1 MSTLDLARV
10 RANLDEVRRR
20 IDAAA
25 RRAGR
30 NSNEITLVAVTKSI
44 PGEQISRLA
53 EAGVT
58 DVGENRAVEAGVR
71 LAGASGMRRHMIG
84 HLQTN
89 KTRKALAWADVLHSV
104 DRPSLVEAL
113 LAADA
118 AIPCYVQVNVS
129 GEASKGGFRPE
140 DVATALAAARKGLR
154 VEGLM
159 TMAPEGGDARP
170 HFRRLREL
178 AEKAG
183 LRGLSMGMSQ
193 DFEAA
198 VEEGATLV
206 RIGSAVFEGARI

>member
-1 MSTLDLARV
+1 MGLDLARL
-10 RANLDEVRRR
+10 RANLDDVRRR
-20 IDAAA
+20 IEAAC

-30 NSNEITLVAVTKSI
+30 SAEQITLVVVTKTI
-44 PGEQISRLA
+44 PGEQISRLP

-58 DVGENRAVEAGVR
+58 DVAENRPVEAGGR
-71 LAGASGMRRHMIG
+71 RAGIRGLRRHMIG

-89 KTRKALAWADVLHSV
+89 KVRKALGWADVLHSV
-104 DRPSLVEAL
+104 DRAALAEAL
-113 LAADA
+113 AKAGA

-140 DVATALAAARKGLR
+140 ELGEALRMCRASLK

-159 TMAPEGGDARP
+159 TMAPQGEDPRP
-170 HFRRLREL
+170 HFRRLRGL
-178 AEKAG
+178 AEAEG

-198 VEEGATLV
+198 VEEGATAV
-206 RIGSAVFEGARI
+206 RIGSAIFEGTQV

>member
-1 MSTLDLARV
+1 MSTLDLDRV
-10 RANLDEVRRR
+10 RANLGDVRRR
-20 IDAAA
+20 IEAAC

-30 NSNEITLVAVTKSI
+30 QSEEIALVAVTKSI
-44 PGEQISRLA
+44 PGEQISMLA
-53 EAGVT
+53 GAGVT
-58 DVGENRAVEAGVR
+58 DVGENRAVEAGER
-71 LAGASGMRRHMIG
+71 LAGVKGLRRHMIG

-113 LAADA
+113 VAAGA

-140 DVATALAAARKGLR
+140 DVASAVAAARKGLR

-159 TMAPEGGDARP
+159 TMAPEGEAALP

-178 AEKAG
+178 AEREV

-206 RIGSAVFEGARI
+206 RIGTALFEGARI

>member
-1 MSTLDLARV
+1 MSLDLDRV
-10 RANLDEVRRR
+10 RSNLDDIRRR
-20 IDAAA
+20 IDAAC

-30 NSNEITLVAVTKSI
+30 KPEEITLVVVTKTI
-44 PGEQISRLA
+44 PGEQISKLA

-58 DVGENRAVEAGVR
+58 EVGENRAVEAGER
-71 LAGASGMRRHMIG
+71 LAGARGMRRHMIG

-89 KTRKALAWADVLHSV
+89 KTRKALSWADVLHSV
-104 DRPSLVEAL
+104 DRISLVDAL
-113 LAADA
+113 IAAGA

-140 DVATALAAARKGLR
+140 DVAAAVAAARKGLR

-159 TMAPEGGDARP
+159 TMAPEGEDARP
-170 HFRRLREL
+170 HFRRLRSL
-178 AEKAG
+178 AEREG

-206 RIGSAVFEGARI
+206 RIGSAVFEGARL

>member
-1 MSTLDLARV
+1 MDLARV
-10 RANLDEVRRR
+10 RENLDGVRRR
-20 IDAAA
+20 LEAAC

-30 NSNEITLVAVTKSI
+30 PAGEITLVVVTKTI

-53 EAGVT
+53 ELGVT
-58 DVGENRAVEAGVR
+58 DVGENRPVEGGER
-71 LAGASGMRRHMIG
+71 LAGTRGLRRHLIG

-89 KTRKALAWADVLHSV
+89 KVRKALAWADVLHSV
-104 DRPSLVEAL
+104 DRPGLVEAL
-113 LAADA
+113 AAA
-118 AIPCYVQVNVS
+118 KAPQPCYVQVNVS

-140 DVATALAAARKGLR
+140 ELKGALEIAGKSLKI
-154 VEGLM
+154 EGLM
-159 TMAPEGGDARP
+159 TMAPEGTDARP

-178 AEKAG
+178 AAAAG

-206 RIGSAVFEGARI
+206 RVGSAIFEGAQV

>member
-1 MSTLDLARV
+1 MELNLDRV
-10 RANLDEVRRR
+10 RANLDGLRRR
-20 IDAAA
+20 IDAAC

-30 NSNEITLVAVTKSI
+30 KSEEITLVVVTKTI

-58 DVGENRAVEAGVR
+58 DVGENRPVEAGRR
-71 LAGASGMRRHMIG
+71 LAGLTGFRRHMIG

-89 KTRKALAWADVLHSV
+89 KVRKALAWADVLHSV
-104 DRPSLVEAL
+104 DRPSLAEAL
-113 LAADA
+113 AAAGA
-118 AIPCYVQVNVS
+118 ALPCYVQVNVS
-129 GEASKGGFRPE
+129 GEATKGGFRPE
-140 DVATALAAARKGLR
+140 EVREAVSAARKALR

-159 TMAPEGGDARP
+159 TMAPEGADARP
-170 HFRRLREL
+170 QFRRLREL
-178 AEKAG
+178 AEEAG

-206 RIGSAVFEGARI
+206 RIGSAVFEGALV